1 MTLQFICPIT
11 TINDLYTEYVHPY
24 KMENIIENARNFV
37 INNQTDL
44 FECGAYP
51 YCAIV
56 SVDPK
61 ITPQIDAVELYQFNK
76 ETKKYEKYS
85 QLSKSD
91 TTSIKGI
98 ILVG

>member
-11 TINDLYTEYVHPY
+11 NTNDLYKEHVHPY
-24 KMENIIENARNFV
+24 KIKNIIENARTFV
-37 INNQTDL
+37 INNQTDI

-56 SVDPK
+56 SVDPT
-61 ITPQIDAVELYQFNK
+61 ITPQIDAVELYQFNN
-76 ETKKYEKYS
+76 ETKKYAKMY
-85 QLSKSD
+85 QLSKCD
-91 TTSIKGI
+91 IASIKGL

>member
-11 TINDLYTEYVHPY
+11 NINELYTEYVHPY
-24 KMENIIENARNFV
+24 KIKNIIENARNFV

-56 SVDPK
+56 SVDPT
-61 ITPQIDAVELYQFNK
+61 ITPKIDAVELYQFNK
-76 ETKKYEKYS
+76 ETKKYEKYT
-85 QLSKSD
+85 QLSD
-91 TTSIKGI
+91 HDIASIKGI

>member
-11 TINDLYTEYVHPY
+11 AINDLYTEYVHPY
-24 KMENIIENARNFV
+24 KIKNIIENARNFV
-37 INNQTDL
+37 INNQTDI

-56 SVDPK
+56 SVDPT

-76 ETKKYEKYS
+76 KTKKYEKMC
-85 QLSKSD
+85 QLSKCD
-91 TTSIKGI
+91 IASIKGLV
-98 ILVG
+98 LVG